1 MKIALCVW
9 QNRIAPVFDVG
20 TVILMLEVDGDR
32 VVHRV
37 EERVPEDPAGKIHRL
52 VTAGVSELICG
63 AVSRPVRM
71 MLEAGGIRVYDF
83 LAGDAE
89 ALLEVRLKTGTV
101 PEAFRMPGCGGRHQ
115 RGRGRGRRQQRCK
128 GGHHAKR

>member
-9 QNRIAPVFDVG
+9 QKRIAPVFDVG
-20 TVILMLEVDGDR
+20 TALLILELDGER

-37 EERVPEDPAGKIHRL
+37 WEVVPEDPAGKIHRL
-52 VTAGVSELICG
+52 GTAGVSELICG

-89 ALLEVRLKTGTV
+89 TLLEVRLKTGTV
-101 PEAFRMPGCGGRHQ
+101 PETFRMPGCGGR
-115 RGRGRGRRQQRCK
+115 RRREGGRGSGQQRCK